1 MNCDC
6 LTHPPPLPSLITAL
20 ILSLPPSLSP
30 SLRPCFI
37 SWQSHVNLQTSG
49 VLGVGGGEAS
59 RLQAEMLQ
67 LDLID
72 ATGDTPGDE
81 GTAPEPI
88 KKEPPPVT
96 MDTYRPKRPTTLN
109 LFPQVPRT
117 QVSPSSE
124 KGGEVGRD
132 LQERAGQE

>member
-1 MNCDC
+1 M
-6 LTHPPPLPSLITAL
+6 
-20 ILSLPPSLSP
+20 
-30 SLRPCFI
+30 
-37 SWQSHVNLQTSG
+37 NLQASS

-72 ATGDTPGDE
+72 ATGETPAEE
-81 GTAPEPI
+81 GTALEPM
-88 KKEPPPVT
+88 KKELPPVT

-117 QVSPSSE
+117 QVSQ
-124 KGGEVGRD
+124 GEGETAF
-132 LQERAGQE
+132 LWTGALLLP

>member
-1 MNCDC
+1 M
-6 LTHPPPLPSLITAL
+6 
-20 ILSLPPSLSP
+20 
-30 SLRPCFI
+30 
-37 SWQSHVNLQTSG
+37 NLQASS

-72 ATGDTPGDE
+72 ATGETPAEE
-81 GTAPEPI
+81 GKALEPI

-117 QVSPSSE
+117 QVSLRGRGGCSSVDWGPPSVARANGCFVRPS
-124 KGGEVGRD
+124 GR
-132 LQERAGQE
+132 EG